1 MIQII
6 KATKANTNEI
16 VLVFEQYRQY
26 YGQVIDLEASRKF
39 ILERLTKR
47 ESVIFLAL
55 ENDKPIGFTQL
66 YPIFSS
72 VTMER
77 MWLLND
83 LFVTKTARNQG
94 VGESLLMH
102 AQDFVYKKGHKG
114 LLLQTEKSNF
124 TAQKLYEKL
133 GWENEDNQ
141 YYYYFWK
148 A

>member
-94 VGESLLMH
+94 VGESLLMR

>member
-1 MIQII
+1 
-6 KATKANTNEI
+6 
-16 VLVFEQYRQY
+16 
-26 YGQVIDLEASRKF
+26 
-39 ILERLTKR
+39 
-47 ESVIFLAL
+47 
-55 ENDKPIGFTQL
+55 
-66 YPIFSS
+66 
-72 VTMER
+72 

-94 VGESLLMH
+94 VGESLLML